1 MDFEFQEWVLVSVVA
16 INLVALIGFFFT
28 KGAGFSRS
36 STSTLLLLLVVGS
49 GGILLASGSL
59 PGEMRQ
65 VFANIFFAV
74 IGFAGGLY
82 AARDTGSR
90 KQAGAETPA
99 SGGSEGSPADAG
111 AGSSF
116 AGS

>member
-28 KGAGFSRS
+28 KQSGFSNS

-59 PGEMRQ
+59 PGELRQ

-82 AARDTGSR
+82 AGRGAESR
-90 KQAGAETPA
+90 KQPAAEPPA
-99 SGGSEGSPADAG
+99 SGGDGSTADAG
-111 AGSSF
+111 GGS
-116 AGS
+116 GLTG

>member
-1 MDFEFQEWVLVSVVA
+1 MDLEFQEWVLVSVVA

-28 KGAGFSRS
+28 KQSGFSSS

-59 PGEMRQ
+59 PGELRQ

-82 AARDTGSR
+82 AGRGTASR
-90 KQAGAETPA
+90 KQAGGEAPT
-99 SGGSEGSPADAG
+99 SGGAGDAG
-111 AGSSF
+111 DGSGF
-116 AGS
+116 AG

>member
-28 KGAGFSRS
+28 KQSGFSRA

-59 PGEMRQ
+59 PGELRQ
-65 VFANIFFAV
+65 VFAYIFFAV
-74 IGFAGGLY
+74 IGFAGGLF
-82 AARDTGSR
+82 AGRDTGSA
-90 KQAGAETPA
+90 KQASAEPA
-99 SGGSEGSPADAG
+99 ASGSEGSAADAG
-111 AGSSF
+111 GGAGF
-116 AGS
+116 AG

>member
-1 MDFEFQEWVLVSVVA
+1 MDFEFQEWVLIAVAA

-28 KGAGFSRS
+28 KGPGFSRS

-49 GGILLASGSL
+49 GGILLASGNL

-65 VFANIFFAV
+65 VFANIFYAV

-90 KQAGAETPA
+90 KQAGAETPV
-99 SGGSEGSPADAG
+99 SGGEGSAADADG
-111 AGSSF
+111 GSSF
-116 AGS
+116 AG

>member
-1 MDFEFQEWVLVSVVA
+1 MDFEFQEWVLIAVAA

-28 KGAGFSRS
+28 KGSGFSRS

-49 GGILLASGSL
+49 GGILLASGNL

-82 AARDTGSR
+82 AARDSGAR

-99 SGGSEGSPADAG
+99 SGGEGSAADAAG
-111 AGSSF
+111 GSSF
-116 AGS
+116 AG

>member
-1 MDFEFQEWVLVSVVA
+1 MDLEFQEWVLVSVVA
-16 INLVALIGFFFT
+16 INLVALIGFFLT
-28 KGAGFSRS
+28 KQSGFSSS

-59 PGEMRQ
+59 PGELRQ

-82 AARDTGSR
+82 AGRGKASR
-90 KQAGAETPA
+90 KQAGR
-99 SGGSEGSPADAG
+99 GGARVRRRRGRG
-111 AGSSF
+111 
-116 AGS
+116 

>member
-1 MDFEFQEWVLVSVVA
+1 MDFEFQEWVLIAVAA

-28 KGAGFSRS
+28 KGSGFSRS

-49 GGILLASGSL
+49 GGILLASGNL

-82 AARDTGSR
+82 AGRDTGAR
-90 KQAGAETPA
+90 KAGAETPA
-99 SGGSEGSPADAG
+99 SGGEGSAADADG
-111 AGSSF
+111 GSGF
-116 AGS
+116 AG